1 MTVIDEESFNSI
13 IEDPSKVNL
22 AKRFSYSRLNLYEA
36 CPRKY
41 EYAYVLKVPLKPNAA
56 LSFGITVHNTL
67 KDFYSLLKQSQTGLE
82 GITKEPTSEELL
94 ELYNKNW
101 VSMGYES
108 RKQEKQRKEEGLGV
122 MKNYFNKVFN
132 PKEKP
137 LRLEEFFDVHIEDT
151 VFVGKIDRIDLEEG
165 KGDKKEV
172 TIVDYKT
179 GREKGTVDIKN
190 DLQLPLY
197 ALFAQEKLG
206 FNVVKAQY
214 IYVET
219 GKVLEV
225 DISQKRGELAK
236 EKLLE
241 VIELVKEG
249 RFNATP
255 GYLCRYCDY
264 NSICEYAE
272 L

>member
-1 MTVIDEESFNSI
+1 MTVIDGESFNPI
-13 IEDPSKVNL
+13 IDDPSKVNL
-22 AKRFSYSRLNLYEA
+22 AKKFSYSRLNLYEA

-41 EYAYVLKVPLKPNAA
+41 EYAYVLKVPKKPNAA

-67 KDFYSLLKQSQTGLE
+67 KDFYFLLKQSQIGLE
-82 GITKEPTSEELL
+82 GITKEPTKKELL
-94 ELYNKNW
+94 DLYNKNW

-108 RKQEKQRKEEGLGV
+108 SEQEKQRKEEGVEV
-122 MKNYFNKVFN
+122 MKNYFDKVFN

-137 LRLEEFFDVHIEDT
+137 LRLEEPFGAHIGDT
-151 VFVGKIDRIDLEEG
+151 IFVGKIDRIDFEEG

-179 GREKGTVDIKN
+179 GREKDTADIAN

-197 ALFAQEKLG
+197 ALFAQEKLAL
-206 FNVVKAQY
+206 NVVRAKY
-214 IYVET
+214 IYIET

-225 DISQKRGELAK
+225 DISQKRMELAK
-236 EKLLE
+236 KKLLE

-249 RFNATP
+249 RFKATP
-255 GYLCRYCDY
+255 GGICRYCDY